1 MAEVV
6 LSGAIRSNL
15 LSIQNTARLLDDTQL
30 RLSTGLK
37 VNSAVDDPTAFFQA
51 RSLNTRAGDLNRLV
65 DSLQQSINTIQTA
78 DEGIT
83 SLQKLVESAKALA
96 NRALETPIVASSS
109 EGPRQVV
116 TDPDVTATAFAS
128 GIASG
133 DVLTV
138 QVGGGSVRSVTVG
151 SKTIGELVSAINAI
165 TGVSAEITN
174 ERSLKIEGDSGRAL
188 VIGSSAGSVANDLG
202 LAGSFTNGTNRDK
215 FETDYNELRL
225 QIDQL
230 AGDANY
236 QGVNLLRGDD
246 LTINFNG
253 WRPEA
258 TGNHRPFV
266 GKRGEPA
273 QYGPRSRC
281 GKPHPAHPGLYLRF
295 QPWRGGNSPGL
306 HRPAHQ
312 YAGRRRGRSDFGR
325 HERRRRQSACLADP
339 PAARFGGALHRLA
352 VRTKRAAALLEGLSA
367 AVHCCLLLQRSFG
380 SAFFCN
386 FFPRISAGFSKKLR

>member
-246 LTINFNG
+246 LTINFNESQTSQITIRG
-253 WRPEA
+253 VDFTVDGDLRLPEITA
-258 TGNHRPFV
+258 
-266 GKRGEPA
+266 
-273 QYGPRSRC
+273 RSWENEVN
-281 GKPHPAHPGLYLRF
+281 LRNTVRDLDAASRTLRTQASTF
-295 QPWRGGNSPGL
+295 GANLGVVEIRQGFTDQLINTLEGGAADL
-306 HRPAHQ
+306 T
-312 YAGRRRGRSDFGR
+312 
-325 HERRRRQSACLADP
+325 LADTNEE
-339 PAARFGGALHRLA
+339 GANLLA
-352 VRTKRAAALLEGLSA
+352 LQTRQQLGSVALSIASQSEQS
-367 AVHCCLLLQRSFG
+367 VLQLF
-380 SAFFCN
+380 
-386 FFPRISAGFSKKLR
+386 

>member
-96 NRALETPIVASSS
+96 NRALETPITPSSS

-116 TDPDVTATAFAS
+116 TDPDQTAVAFAT

-133 DVLTV
+133 DSITI
-138 QVGGGSVRSVTVG
+138 QVGGGSVRSVSVG
-151 SKTIGELVSAINAI
+151 SKTIGELISAINQI
-165 TGVSAEITN
+165 TGVTAEITN

-188 VIGSSAGSVANDLG
+188 VISSGAGSVAQDLG

-246 LTINFNG
+246 LTINFNESQTSQITIRG
-253 WRPEA
+253 VDFTVDGDLRLPEITA
-258 TGNHRPFV
+258 
-266 GKRGEPA
+266 
-273 QYGPRSRC
+273 RSWENEVN
-281 GKPHPAHPGLYLRF
+281 LRNTVRDLDAASRTLRTQASTF
-295 QPWRGGNSPGL
+295 GSNLGVVEIRQGFTDQLINTLEGGAADL
-306 HRPAHQ
+306 T
-312 YAGRRRGRSDFGR
+312 
-325 HERRRRQSACLADP
+325 LADTNEE
-339 PAARFGGALHRLA
+339 GANLLA
-352 VRTKRAAALLEGLSA
+352 LQTRQQLGSVALSIASQSEQS
-367 AVHCCLLLQRSFG
+367 VLQLF
-380 SAFFCN
+380 
-386 FFPRISAGFSKKLR
+386 

>member
-246 LTINFNG
+246 LTINFNESQTSQLTIRG
-253 WRPEA
+253 VDFTVDGDLRLPEITA
-258 TGNHRPFV
+258 
-266 GKRGEPA
+266 
-273 QYGPRSRC
+273 RSWENEVN
-281 GKPHPAHPGLYLRF
+281 LRNTVRDLDAASRTLRTQASTF
-295 QPWRGGNSPGL
+295 GSNLGVVEIRQGFTDQLINTLEGGAADL
-306 HRPAHQ
+306 T
-312 YAGRRRGRSDFGR
+312 
-325 HERRRRQSACLADP
+325 LADTNEE
-339 PAARFGGALHRLA
+339 GANLLA
-352 VRTKRAAALLEGLSA
+352 LQTRQQLGSVALSIASQSEQS
-367 AVHCCLLLQRSFG
+367 VLQLF
-380 SAFFCN
+380 
-386 FFPRISAGFSKKLR
+386 

>member
-116 TDPDVTATAFAS
+116 TDPSVAATAFNTA
-128 GIASG
+128 IAST

-151 SKTIGELVSAINAI
+151 SKTVGELVSAINGL

-188 VIGSSAGSVANDLG
+188 VISSSTGSVAQDLG

-215 FETDYNELRL
+215 FESDYNELRL

-246 LTINFNG
+246 LTINFNESQTSQITIRG
-253 WRPEA
+253 VDFTVDGDLRLPEITA
-258 TGNHRPFV
+258 
-266 GKRGEPA
+266 
-273 QYGPRSRC
+273 RSWENEVN
-281 GKPHPAHPGLYLRF
+281 LRNTVRDLDAASRTLRTQASTF
-295 QPWRGGNSPGL
+295 GSNLGVVEIRQGFTDQLINTLEGGAADL
-306 HRPAHQ
+306 T
-312 YAGRRRGRSDFGR
+312 
-325 HERRRRQSACLADP
+325 LADTNEE
-339 PAARFGGALHRLA
+339 GANLLA
-352 VRTKRAAALLEGLSA
+352 LQTRQQLGSVALSIASQSEQSVLS
-367 AVHCCLLLQRSFG
+367 LF
-380 SAFFCN
+380 
-386 FFPRISAGFSKKLR
+386 

>member
-246 LTINFNG
+246 LTINFNESQTSQITIRG
-253 WRPEA
+253 VDFTVDGDLRLPEITA
-258 TGNHRPFV
+258 
-266 GKRGEPA
+266 
-273 QYGPRSRC
+273 RSWENEVN
-281 GKPHPAHPGLYLRF
+281 LRNTVRDLDAASRTLRTQASTF
-295 QPWRGGNSPGL
+295 GSNLGVVEIRQGFTDQLINTLEGGAADL
-306 HRPAHQ
+306 T
-312 YAGRRRGRSDFGR
+312 
-325 HERRRRQSACLADP
+325 LADTNEE
-339 PAARFGGALHRLA
+339 GANLLA
-352 VRTKRAAALLEGLSA
+352 LQTRQQLGSVALSIASQSEQS
-367 AVHCCLLLQRSFG
+367 VLQLF
-380 SAFFCN
+380 
-386 FFPRISAGFSKKLR
+386 